1 MFDYLSYSSVPTD
14 ESRRTTGTGNP
25 VTAQVSKVRTM
36 RFPVLKTGLAAV
48 AATALTLALTPQA
61 FAATDITFSCQA
73 APPLAPQ
80 APSLTQTVAPP
91 APATVAPGG
100 AFDVVVD

>member
-61 FAATDITFSCQA
+61 FAATDINFSCQA
-73 APPLAPQ
+73 DTPLGPQ
-80 APSLTQTVAPP
+80 AGSLTPTGDATGTATGAPR
-91 APATVAPGG
+91 G
-100 AFDVVVD
+100 ARHV